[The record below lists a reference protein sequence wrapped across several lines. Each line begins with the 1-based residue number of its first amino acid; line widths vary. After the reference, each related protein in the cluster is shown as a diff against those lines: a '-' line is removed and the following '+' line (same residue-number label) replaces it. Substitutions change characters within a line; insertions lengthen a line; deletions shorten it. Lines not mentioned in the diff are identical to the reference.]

1 MDEFDFVE
9 KKPKRRFRLGA
20 ALLNLISLG
29 ILVATIALGAY
40 YVLIFLDPQSEF
52 NPFPPPP
59 ASSNTATVEVPATEV
74 ALEVSEEPTATD
86 LPEATATA
94 TEIPATA
101 TTAATRAPGSYYEI
115 QPGSPVALDASIF
128 HPDSGCSFMGVAGQA
143 FGLDDTPIPG
153 LRVQVSGMLAGN
165 PIDKLGLT
173 GAASQYGAGSYY
185 EIVLGDEP
193 LASEGDLEIQVV
205 DADGFAASDAF
216 SFSTFSSCEQ
226 NLILINF
233 KALP

>member
-86 LPEATATA
+86 LPKATATA

-101 TTAATRAPGSYYEI
+101 TTAATR
-115 QPGSPVALDASIF
+115 QLQQRVRLVAITRFSRAARWLWT
-128 HPDSGCSFMGVAGQA
+128 PQSFI
-143 FGLDDTPIPG
+143 PI
-153 LRVQVSGMLAGN
+153 R
-165 PIDKLGLT
+165 D
-173 GAASQYGAGSYY
+173 AASW
-185 EIVLGDEP
+185 V
-193 LASEGDLEIQVV
+193 
-205 DADGFAASDAF
+205 
-216 SFSTFSSCEQ
+216 
-226 NLILINF
+226 
-233 KALP
+233 